1 MITLIFYLFLLDAV
15 THSIFI
21 YWLLHH
27 YYVIKVFPFQVSFG
41 CHIDKTLKLNTTCK
55 TCINFNINDVLAMIK
70 ACKVFHNY
78 YEVSKKLGKIVDV
91 CLGFVQMWF
100 LLDIVCWKRMGGLP
114 LLLQWFILNWLEF
127 SLFILFFKY
136 Y

>member
-1 MITLIFYLFLLDAV
+1 MSTLIFYLFLLNVV

-27 YYVIKVFPFQVSFG
+27 YHVIKVFPG
-41 CHIDKTLKLNTTCK
+41 IIWLHIYKTLKLNVTCK
-55 TCINFNINDVLAMIK
+55 TRINFNINDVPVVIK
-70 ACKVFHNY
+70 ACKVFRNY

-91 CLGFVQMWF
+91 FLGFVQMWF
-100 LLDIVCWKRMGGLP
+100 LLDIACWKQMGGLS

-127 SLFILFFKY
+127 SLCILFFKY